1 MSLETFRNALGQIK
15 PYTDYIYF
23 HVKGEPLLHPGLDEF
38 LDVSHEM
45 GFQVNITTNGTL
57 IDKVKDKIMTKPALR
72 QINFSLHSF
81 GGNEEAHYRKE
92 YIHHIL
98 AFVKEALNKS
108 DMMIALRLWNL
119 DPAQVEPGT
128 PKNHEILD
136 ILEKAFQ
143 LDSKIQE
150 KAYRDR
156 GIKITDRLFLNQ
168 DHEFKW
174 PDINEAEDDGI
185 GFCYGL
191 RSHAAILADG
201 TVVPCCLDGNGLIS
215 LGNIK
220 DRSFSEIIKSNRAM
234 SILDG
239 FSKRLAVEELCR
251 KCGYR
256 KRFGAE

>member
-98 AFVKEALNKS
+98 AFVEEALNKS

-128 PKNHEILD
+128 PKNREILD

-174 PDINEAEDDGI
+174 PDINEAEDDGT

-234 SILDG
+234 AILDG